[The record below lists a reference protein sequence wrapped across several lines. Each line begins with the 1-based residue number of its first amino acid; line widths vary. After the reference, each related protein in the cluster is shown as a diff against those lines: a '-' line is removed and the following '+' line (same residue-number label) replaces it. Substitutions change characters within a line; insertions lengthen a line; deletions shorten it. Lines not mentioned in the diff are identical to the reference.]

1 MKCALFSS
9 APFSHEVFLA
19 VPEEQSQAQH
29 LPTLQSHCRT
39 KGLRKNYKMLFLP
52 SILIFSYR
60 LLSYTYS
67 SAKKGFVQC
76 EQINLVLHV
85 SSLCPSGLSSFSLL

>member
-19 VPEEQSQAQH
+19 VPEEQSQVQ

-67 SAKKGFVQC
+67 SAK
-76 EQINLVLHV
+76 
-85 SSLCPSGLSSFSLL
+85 